1 MKGEKGHLLGRNRGR
16 GSEGWATRLSLLARV
31 VPDPLD
37 GFGRLTRVLG
47 YAVYVR
53 AYTSHVTKN
62 FLECFG
68 DAVQVVEAP
77 NPED

>member
-1 MKGEKGHLLGRNRGR
+1 MGHPPFTSCSRC
-16 GSEGWATRLSLLARV
+16 
-31 VPDPLD
+31 PDPLD

-62 FLECFG
+62 FLERFG